1 MGMSTP
7 QMSISGSLSS
17 PLPNTS
23 QHICMMLYSR
33 GPQHVRVPHLKA
45 YPWVAQRGCI
55 DRKFLCG
62 EDVSCLPPAGNALGS
77 WWGAT
82 TRAGA
87 PAPPPQSISAG
98 FQSSCKSG
106 AASEVQLSRESD
118 CFKGWWGEEKNALRV
133 TRYFKNLRLVTLS
146 QCDGLIKNTA
156 RVGKLCPEHPGL
168 VSVNSQT
175 YWTRRI
181 VAGLFQNKVI

>member
-1 MGMSTP
+1 MGKMCLV
-7 QMSISGSLSS
+7 SL
-17 PLPNTS
+17 LLE
-23 QHICMMLYSR
+23 MLL
-33 GPQHVRVPHLKA
+33 GH
-45 YPWVAQRGCI
+45 
-55 DRKFLCG
+55 G
-62 EDVSCLPPAGNALGS
+62 EGLPPELV
-77 WWGAT
+77 
-82 TRAGA
+82 
-87 PAPPPQSISAG
+87 PPPPPPQSISAG

-175 YWTRRI
+175 Y
-181 VAGLFQNKVI
+181 